1 MAINRSFVSTQ
12 DVSTVT
18 NTTIEIVAVR
28 PSLDI
33 LNDPPET
40 PNRMVGYHDSVSD
53 SVELYVVDRS
63 GLRWLRV

>member
-12 DVSTVT
+12 DISTVT
-18 NTTIEIVAVR
+18 NTTIELVGTR
-28 PSLDI
+28 PNLDV
-33 LNDPPET
+33 LNDPVET